1 MCGLVGV
8 DSRVKASADR
18 LKKFHFESHLGTG
31 LVEEISVEEVERD
44 GLEWG
49 RDGVVRRTKEE
60 LERQGFYWKACHTT
74 LLHLLSGA

>member
-1 MCGLVGV
+1 MPHLRTGRVCV
-8 DSRVKASADR
+8 DYLGWGSRVKASADR
-18 LKKFHFESHLGTG
+18 LKKFRCESHLGTG

-60 LERQGFYWKACHTT
+60 LE
-74 LLHLLSGA
+74 